1 MVTTNESTIVCEN
14 TLGYAANI
22 IFRSAKS
29 RREFNSIYI
38 PNGIKETHDL
48 EYYIYPADCYITT
61 HYVKD
66 NEYVSQ
72 PLTTLSNNEYCVI
85 NDIGHDEK
93 QIFSLIDTLSSKY
106 NKTVHYN
113 NKKDSAFSYR
123 LSRVFDIFPAC
134 KDALSAYFLIDY
146 FYDLNKPKV
155 IKIR

>member
-1 MVTTNESTIVCEN
+1 MITANDSTIICEN

-38 PNGIKETHDL
+38 LDGLKETHDL

-61 HYVKD
+61 HYVKND
-66 NEYVSQ
+66 EYVSE
-72 PLTTLSNNEYCVI
+72 PLMTLHNNEFCII
-85 NDIGHDEK
+85 NDIGYDEK
-93 QIFSLIDTLSSKY
+93 PIFDLIDILTSKY

-113 NKKDSAFSYR
+113 NKKDSAYSYR
-123 LSRVFDIFPAC
+123 LSRVFDIFPSC
-134 KDALSAYFLIDY
+134 RDALSAYFLVDY
-146 FYDLNKPKV
+146 FYEMNKPKI